1 MMFIKKSLFRS
12 VLSIALLITYLI
24 SPSNGYANSNEFFC
38 SKEIIERESA
48 IRKYMFDVDN
58 WWESAFRNSL
68 WFANT
73 SRIAKH
79 KLEQHANM
87 MQQWHDIIIERM
99 RLSRVLTEGMT
110 NEITEMKNL
119 IKARQSKNYTDISE
133 ILERLSGI
141 RNFMASNRKELEKL
155 DYQMEILYKLLRDIR

>member
-1 MMFIKKSLFRS
+1 MFIKKPLFRS
-12 VLSIALLITYLI
+12 ILIITLFTTCFI
-24 SPSNGYANSNEFFC
+24 SPSNGYANPNELFC

-48 IRKYMFDVDN
+48 LRKYMFDVDN

-79 KLEQHANM
+79 KFEQHANM
-87 MQQWHDIIIERM
+87 MQQWHDIIIKRM

-119 IKARQSKNYTDISE
+119 IKAKQSKNYIEISE

-141 RNFMASNRKELEKL
+141 RNFMDSNRKELEKL

>member
-1 MMFIKKSLFRS
+1 MFIKKTLFRS
-12 VLSIALLITYLI
+12 ILIITLFTTYFI
-24 SPSNGYANSNEFFC
+24 SPSNGYANPNELFC
-38 SKEIIERESA
+38 SKEIIERERA
-48 IRKYMFDVDN
+48 LRKYMFDVDN

-87 MQQWHDIIIERM
+87 MQQWHDIIIKRM
-99 RLSRVLTEGMT
+99 RLSRVLTEDMT

-119 IKARQSKNYTDISE
+119 IKAKQSKNYIEISE

-141 RNFMASNRKELEKL
+141 RNFMDSNRKELEKL

>member
-1 MMFIKKSLFRS
+1 MF
-12 VLSIALLITYLI
+12 
-24 SPSNGYANSNEFFC
+24 N
-38 SKEIIERESA
+38 
-48 IRKYMFDVDN
+48 VDN